1 MDNQPQILEQ
11 NKQNRDYSKKAKK
24 VQKHSISP
32 TKKRAVE
39 QNFNNIKKVNNENQ
53 IYEEEV
59 ESILRINSM
68 KKSQFN
74 KKIEKKNDYLK
85 SSINVN
91 SDLRSP
97 QFFDKKNNNFKGN
110 NFMNAKTTIK
120 NDNNKNNINNILNPP
135 KMINKKKVFN
145 NNISAFNTDLGNK
158 NKNNTK
164 IDEPYKIIET
174 KKEKNLEKEI
184 EKNLE
189 EEKEKNLEEEK
200 EKNPEKDFQ
209 RKNTSKKSTSQSV
222 SKNTEEPSPNR
233 TLAKQFTFQSQI
245 VLKNENHNAAFSLDK
260 RKSLKNSVKESSSLK
275 SSFKDSLKR
284 INSLSK
290 KSSNNNSVNSI
301 NNIIIPL
308 LNRTKENNCFLNVII
323 QVLFHLG
330 EFKKDLLEN
339 NEDLT
344 KHSRTIN
351 EFYNL
356 FKSYREEQVKNK
368 ESKNK
373 NPIEPILSV
382 NDLRNLLNEKYKC
395 FRSGEPGDPMETIG
409 YIFDLIHKIYNKKRH
424 IDYKKVENCKCPIHQ
439 FFFLKLAEIISCPY
453 CNVRKVQMFNKD
465 CYMFNTLIS
474 EITNKLHGKNFNSYK
489 SKIFLKLKEQ
499 NEIYEN
505 ENKIKIPGCNCNN
518 IRMSSYEKKIKLNG
532 PSNTYLMIN
541 ITWAQEFPN
550 MVEIL
555 KAFTLIPISDSLENL
570 FTFGEE
576 IKPKINDIYY
586 IKSIILYGIYHYVCI
601 LYIKDQKKWAII
613 DDKTIKFLYKYYDL
627 IDSLLRNHLMPV
639 GIIYSK
645 DRNDEISEN
654 EKNSYTLNKD
664 EYIKL
669 YQFCK
674 DVDLRRG
681 LKVSDII
688 LSKGSFNEN
697 NLNYLNNNYFYK
709 SIIDFSPSNN
719 DNFKNN
725 SPLGGKM
732 NEKNC
737 MNSKTYIK
745 PNNLLNINNNDNDKN
760 INIFNKDNTAQQNE
774 SKTKTD
780 IHRKPKIL
788 GDFSNNNM
796 KGGILILSSSLNDN
810 NENNDKS
817 EQKKEETD
825 LLDFGKNYYD
835 N

>member
-1 MDNQPQILEQ
+1 
-11 NKQNRDYSKKAKK
+11 
-24 VQKHSISP
+24 
-32 TKKRAVE
+32 
-39 QNFNNIKKVNNENQ
+39 
-53 IYEEEV
+53 
-59 ESILRINSM
+59 
-68 KKSQFN
+68 
-74 KKIEKKNDYLK
+74 
-85 SSINVN
+85 
-91 SDLRSP
+91 
-97 QFFDKKNNNFKGN
+97 
-110 NFMNAKTTIK
+110 
-120 NDNNKNNINNILNPP
+120 
-135 KMINKKKVFN
+135 
-145 NNISAFNTDLGNK
+145 
-158 NKNNTK
+158 
-164 IDEPYKIIET
+164 
-174 KKEKNLEKEI
+174 
-184 EKNLE
+184 
-189 EEKEKNLEEEK
+189 
-200 EKNPEKDFQ
+200 
-209 RKNTSKKSTSQSV
+209 
-222 SKNTEEPSPNR
+222 
-233 TLAKQFTFQSQI
+233 
-245 VLKNENHNAAFSLDK
+245 
-260 RKSLKNSVKESSSLK
+260 
-275 SSFKDSLKR
+275 
-284 INSLSK
+284 
-290 KSSNNNSVNSI
+290 
-301 NNIIIPL
+301 
-308 LNRTKENNCFLNVII
+308 
-323 QVLFHLG
+323 
-330 EFKKDLLEN
+330 
-339 NEDLT
+339 
-344 KHSRTIN
+344 
-351 EFYNL
+351 
-356 FKSYREEQVKNK
+356 
-368 ESKNK
+368 
-373 NPIEPILSV
+373 
-382 NDLRNLLNEKYKC
+382 
-395 FRSGEPGDPMETIG
+395 
-409 YIFDLIHKIYNKKRH
+409 
-424 IDYKKVENCKCPIHQ
+424 
-439 FFFLKLAEIISCPY
+439 
-453 CNVRKVQMFNKD
+453 
-465 CYMFNTLIS
+465 
-474 EITNKLHGKNFNSYK
+474 
-489 SKIFLKLKEQ
+489 
-499 NEIYEN
+499 
-505 ENKIKIPGCNCNN
+505 
-518 IRMSSYEKKIKLNG
+518 MSSYEKKIKLNG
-532 PSNTYLMIN
+532 PSNTYLIIN

-586 IKSIILYGIYHYVCI
+586 IRSIILYGIYHYVCI

-645 DRNDEISEN
+645 DRNDEIIEN
-654 EKNSYTLNKD
+654 EKNCYTLNKD

-681 LKVSDII
+681 LKVSDIV

-725 SPLGGKM
+725 TPLGGKK

-760 INIFNKDNTAQQNE
+760 INIFNKDNNAQKNE

-825 LLDFGKNYYD
+825 LLDFGKNYDD